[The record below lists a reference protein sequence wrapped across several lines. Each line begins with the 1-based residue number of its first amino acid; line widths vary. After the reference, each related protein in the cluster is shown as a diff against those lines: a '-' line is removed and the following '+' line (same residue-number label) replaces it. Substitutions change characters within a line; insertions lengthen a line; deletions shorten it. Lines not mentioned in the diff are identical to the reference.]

1 MSNAPIQP
9 IGLFD
14 SGFGG
19 LTVLKQVRQLLPYEN
34 TVYLGDT
41 ARLPYGSKSPQTII
55 RFAEEN
61 AHFLLEKKIKILI
74 VACHTACSHSFEILK
89 NKLPIPVI
97 GVIEPGAKL
106 LAEATK
112 TKRVAVLG
120 TASTI
125 GSGIYQ
131 NLFHARYPQIQIY
144 PVSCPLFVPLIEE
157 GFCAHPAAES
167 IAKDYLSRLG
177 SNDIDAALLACT
189 HYPLMRAIIQKTLGA
204 HVELIE
210 PAQAAAEEAASV
222 LRQINLLNESRE
234 APTIEFYAT
243 DDPEKFQRLG
253 KAFLGREI
261 ERVTLKKNYESA
273 IEKK

>member
-1 MSNAPIQP
+1 MSSDSAKP

-34 TVYLGDT
+34 IAYLGDT

-55 RFAEEN
+55 QYAEEN
-61 AHFLLEKKIKILI
+61 AQFLLEKQIKLLL
-74 VACHTACSHSFEILK
+74 VACHTACSHSFEILRQ
-89 NKLPIPVI
+89 KLPIPLI
-97 GVIEPGAKL
+97 GVIEPGFKL
-106 LAEATK
+106 LAQATR

-125 GSGIYQ
+125 GSGVYQ
-131 NLFHARYPQIQIY
+131 KLFSAQFPQIRLY
-144 PVSCPLFVPLIEE
+144 PTACPLFVPLIEE
-157 GFCAHPAAES
+157 GYSGHLAAEW
-167 IAKDYLSRLG
+167 IAKDYLSHLEKEG
-177 SNDIDAALLACT
+177 IDAALLACT

-204 HVELIE
+204 HVQLIE
-210 PAQAAAEEAASV
+210 PAQAVAEEAASV
-222 LRQINLLNESRE
+222 LGRLNLLNTNCEPASL
-234 APTIEFYAT
+234 EFYAS

-253 KAFLGREI
+253 KAFLDCEI
-261 ERVTLKKNYESA
+261 DRVSLKKKSESA